1 MRNPLTDG
9 SSEAS
14 RFRRVPWR
22 ALGRS
27 VAILAALACGMVAA
41 GAGIR
46 AVPVSASSAPTATP
60 PGVEVGS
67 QGEPGA
73 DQGAAP
79 PGAPSEPGDAQEDTP
94 QAPPGDAPQD
104 PPEATPPEGTP
115 PDPPGDDTE
124 PGPGDEETPPPAE
137 EEPGEQPPS
146 DPGEEATPEEGERE
160 EEEEIQ
166 TSFTPGPFPREPE
179 VGGFV
184 IEVSELSGKRLS
196 ARRLRADTSERRN
209 EPQARLELRNVS
221 LQGLNIYKN
230 LTPPSGEP
238 FHLRIRTSGPGDR
251 VTIKGE
257 MRVNVSELYA
267 GKMVGKL
274 VGVVPITV
282 KNYWTTEPETDLL
295 TRLAGL
301 LGLDIEAEQM
311 KLNAH
316 RLEVEH
322 IVIPNLVLTID
333 RGHLSSEVSSEV
345 K

>member
-1 MRNPLTDG
+1 M
-9 SSEAS
+9 
-14 RFRRVPWR
+14 
-22 ALGRS
+22 
-27 VAILAALACGMVAA
+27 
-41 GAGIR
+41 
-46 AVPVSASSAPTATP
+46 
-60 PGVEVGS
+60 
-67 QGEPGA
+67 PGA
-73 DQGAAP
+73 EQGAPPSGEAP
-79 PGAPSEPGDAQEDTP
+79 EPGDPQEDPP
-94 QAPPGDAPQD
+94 QDPPGDVPQD

-115 PDPPGDDTE
+115 PDTPGDGPQ
-124 PGPGDEETPPPAE
+124 PGPGDDQAPPPAE

-146 DPGEEATPEEGERE
+146 DPGEEAPPEEGEPE
-160 EEEEIQ
+160 EANEIQ
-166 TSFTPGPFPREPE
+166 TPFTPGPFPREPE

-196 ARRLRADTSERRN
+196 VRRLRADTSERRS

-230 LTPPSGEP
+230 LMSPSGEP
-238 FHLRIRTSGPGDR
+238 FHLRITTRGPADR
-251 VTIKGE
+251 VRITGE
-257 MRVNVSELYA
+257 MRVDVSELYA
-267 GKMVGKL
+267 GRMVGKL

-301 LGLDIEAEQM
+301 LGLDIEAGPM

-322 IVIPNLVLTID
+322 IVIPNLVLSID
-333 RGHLSSEVSSEV
+333 QGHASSEVSSRV